1 MAFLS
6 IRLVLAAAL
15 GAACSHAAP
24 RAGEHAGESASDS
37 AGGGRATNPPSAAG
51 TVAQPSVNDTIS
63 RRADRGRILGDS
75 TAPVWLVEASD
86 FQCPFCK
93 QWHDA
98 AFASIV
104 RDYVNT
110 GKVRIAF
117 LNMPLNIHPF
127 AMQAA
132 EAAMC
137 ASVQNRFWPMH
148 DSLFATQRIWETL
161 QDPASMFDTLANEN
175 HVEMPAWRT
184 CVRQRLTAPL
194 IEADYDRAHKAGVV
208 STPSFFVGSK
218 ILSGADADVRGALDA
233 ALAAK
238 KTSKPQH

>member
-1 MAFLS
+1 MPVRPASL
-6 IRLVLAAAL
+6 ILAAVVL
-15 GAACSHAAP
+15 AACSHAPP
-24 RAGEHAGESASDS
+24 RDGESTGSGTS
-37 AGGGRATNPPSAAG
+37 ANPPSAAG
-51 TVAQPSVNDTIS
+51 SIAQPSTSDTIS
-63 RRADRGRILGDS
+63 RLADRGRILGDS
-75 TAPVWLVEASD
+75 TATVWLVEASD

-98 AFASIV
+98 SFASIV
-104 RDYVNT
+104 KYYVNT

-127 AMQAA
+127 AKPAA

-175 HVEMPAWRT
+175 HVEMTAWRA
-184 CVRQRLTAPL
+184 CVKQHLTASL
-194 IEADYDRAHKAGVV
+194 IEADYERARKAGVN
-208 STPSFFVGSK
+208 STPSFFIGNK
-218 ILSGADADVRGALDA
+218 ILESADADVRGALDS

-238 KTSKPQH
+238 KTPNQPR

>member
-1 MAFLS
+1 MSAIS
-6 IRLVLAAAL
+6 IQLALAVAL
-15 GAACSHAAP
+15 LAACSHAAP
-24 RAGEHAGESASDS
+24 HAGESAGES
-37 AGGGRATNPPSAAG
+37 AGATRAANPPSAAG
-51 TVAQPSVNDTIS
+51 TVAQPAAGDTIS

-75 TAPVWLVEASD
+75 TAAVWLVEASD
-86 FQCPFCK
+86 FQCPYCK

-104 RDYVNT
+104 KDYVNT
-110 GKVRIAF
+110 GKVRVAF

-127 AMQAA
+127 AKQAA

-161 QDPASMFDTLANEN
+161 QDPASMFDSLANEN
-175 HVEMPAWRT
+175 HVEMTSWRT
-184 CVRQRLTAPL
+184 CVRQHLTAPL
-194 IEADYDRAHKAGVV
+194 IDADYDRAHKAGVV

-238 KTSKPQH
+238 KSPNPRR

>member
-1 MAFLS
+1 MAPSGFTV
-6 IRLVLAAAL
+6 RLALAVIAL
-15 GAACSHAAP
+15 AACSRAP
-24 RAGEHAGESASDS
+24 ASSRTTDS
-37 AGGGRATNPPSAAG
+37 ARTGAPANQPSAAG
-51 TVAQPSVNDTIS
+51 SVAQPANDSVT

-75 TAPVWLVEASD
+75 TAAVWLVEASD

-93 QWHDA
+93 EWHDA

-104 RDYVNT
+104 RDYVKT

-117 LNMPLNIHPF
+117 LNMPLSIHPF
-127 AMQAA
+127 AKPAA

-137 ASVQNRFWPMH
+137 ASAQDKFWPMH

-175 HVEMPAWRT
+175 HVEMKAWRD
-184 CVRQRLTAPL
+184 CVTQHLTLPL
-194 IEADYDRAHKAGVV
+194 IEADYDRAKSHGVN
-208 STPSFFVGSK
+208 STPSFFVGNT
-218 ILSGADADVRGALDA
+218 ILDGANANVRGALDS

-238 KTSKPQH
+238 KPR

>member
-1 MAFLS
+1 MPRASL
-6 IRLVLAAAL
+6 RLTLAAVVL
-15 GAACSHAAP
+15 AACSHTPP
-24 RAGEHAGESASDS
+24 RASESTAAG
-37 AGGGRATNPPSAAG
+37 RTPNQPSAAG
-51 TVAQPSVNDTIS
+51 SVAQPSTSDSVS

-75 TAPVWLVEASD
+75 GAAVWLVEASD

-93 QWHDA
+93 EWHDA
-98 AFASIV
+98 SFASIV
-104 RDYVNT
+104 KDYVNT
-110 GKVRIAF
+110 GKVRVAF

-127 AMQAA
+127 AKPAA

-175 HVEMPAWRT
+175 HVEMTAWRA
-184 CVRQRLTAPL
+184 CVKQHLTAAL
-194 IEADYDRAHKAGVV
+194 IEADYQRAHTAGVN
-208 STPSFFVGSK
+208 STPSFFVGSR
-218 ILSGADADVRGALDA
+218 ILEGANADVRGALDS

-238 KTSKPQH
+238 KTPNPPR

>member
-1 MAFLS
+1 MSRPLV
-6 IRLVLAAAL
+6 RLTLAAVVV
-15 GAACSHAAP
+15 AACSHAPP
-24 RAGEHAGESASDS
+24 RANESTRTAGTS
-37 AGGGRATNPPSAAG
+37 NPPSAAG
-51 TVAQPSVNDTIS
+51 SVAQPSTADTIS

-75 TAPVWLVEASD
+75 AATVWLVEASD
-86 FQCPFCK
+86 FQCPYCK

-110 GKVRIAF
+110 RKVRVAF

-127 AMQAA
+127 AKPAA

-137 ASVQNRFWPMH
+137 ASVQSKFWPMH
-148 DSLFATQRIWETL
+148 DSLFATQRIWEKL

-175 HVEMPAWRT
+175 HVEMTSWRA
-184 CVRQRLTAPL
+184 CVQQHLTAPL
-194 IEADYDRAHKAGVV
+194 IEADYDRAKSAGVN
-208 STPSFFVGSK
+208 STPSFFIGSK
-218 ILSGADADVRGALDA
+218 VLDGSDADVRGALDS

-238 KTSKPQH
+238 KSPNQSR

>member
-1 MAFLS
+1 MSSLS
-6 IRLVLAAAL
+6 IRIALAATIL
-15 GAACSHAAP
+15 AACSHAPP
-24 RAGEHAGESASDS
+24 RGNETTAA
-37 AGGGRATNPPSAAG
+37 GRAPNQPSAAG
-51 TVAQPSVNDTIS
+51 AVAPPSSADTIS

-75 TAPVWLVEASD
+75 AAGVWLVEASD

-104 RDYVNT
+104 KDYVNT
-110 GKVRIAF
+110 GKVRVAF

-127 AMQAA
+127 AKPAA

-137 ASVQNRFWPMH
+137 ASVQNKFWPMH

-175 HVEMPAWRT
+175 HVEMTAWRT
-184 CVRQRLTAPL
+184 CVKQHLTVPL
-194 IEADYDRAHKAGVV
+194 IEADYDRAKSAGVN

-218 ILSGADADVRGALDA
+218 ILDGANADVRGALDS

-238 KTSKPQH
+238 KSPNQPR

>member
-1 MAFLS
+1 MSPFSL
-6 IRLVLAAAL
+6 RLTLAAIAL
-15 GAACSHAAP
+15 AACSHAPGPP
-24 RAGEHAGESASDS
+24 RAAESARTAAS
-37 AGGGRATNPPSAAG
+37 ANTPSAAG
-51 TVAQPSVNDTIS
+51 SVAQPAANDSIS

-75 TAPVWLVEASD
+75 TAAVWLVEASD

-104 RDYVNT
+104 RDYVNN
-110 GKVRIAF
+110 GKVRVAF

-127 AMQAA
+127 AKPAA

-137 ASVQNRFWPMH
+137 ASVQDKFWPMH
-148 DSLFATQRIWETL
+148 DSLFATQRIWEKL

-175 HVEMPAWRT
+175 HVEMSAWRA
-184 CVRQRLTAPL
+184 CVKQHLTIPL
-194 IEADYDRAHKAGVV
+194 IEADYDRAKSAGVN
-208 STPSFFVGSK
+208 STPSFFVGNT
-218 ILSGADADVRGALDA
+218 ILDGADANVRGALDS

-238 KTSKPQH
+238 KPR

>member
-1 MAFLS
+1 MSPHS
-6 IRLVLAAAL
+6 IRLTVAAVVL
-15 GAACSHAAP
+15 AACSHAPP
-24 RAGEHAGESASDS
+24 RARESTGTAPNSQP
-37 AGGGRATNPPSAAG
+37 TAAG
-51 TVAQPSVNDTIS
+51 SVAQPASGDTIS
-63 RRADRGRILGDS
+63 RLADRGRILGDS
-75 TAPVWLVEASD
+75 SAQVWLVEASD

-104 RDYVNT
+104 RDYVNA

-127 AMQAA
+127 AKPAA

-137 ASVQNRFWPMH
+137 ASVQNKFWLMH
-148 DSLFATQRIWETL
+148 DSLFATQRIWEKL

-175 HVEMPAWRT
+175 HVEMVAWRA
-184 CVRQRLTAPL
+184 CVKQHLTAPL
-194 IEADYDRAHKAGVV
+194 IEADYDRARSAGVR
-208 STPSFFVGSK
+208 STPSFFIGSK
-218 ILSGADADVRGALDA
+218 ILDGADADVRGALDS

-238 KTSKPQH
+238 KSPSQPR

>member
-1 MAFLS
+1 MS
-6 IRLVLAAAL
+6 IRFSLAAAFVAL
-15 GAACSHAAP
+15 PLAACSHAAP
-24 RAGEHAGESASDS
+24 RAGETAG
-37 AGGGRATNPPSAAG
+37 AGRVANPPSAAG
-51 TVAQPSVNDTIS
+51 TVAVPSAADTIS

-98 AFASIV
+98 TFASIV
-104 RDYVNT
+104 KEYVNT
-110 GKVRIAF
+110 GKVRVAF

-127 AMQAA
+127 AKQAA

-175 HVEMPAWRT
+175 HVEMAAWRT
-184 CVRQRLTAPL
+184 CVRQHLTAPL
-194 IEADYDRAHKAGVV
+194 IDADYDRAHNAGVN

-238 KTSKPQH
+238 KSPPPR